1 VAVPASSKPTAI
13 TANEKPPPTSAP
25 SEAKKAT
32 KDAKPQKE
40 ASKAPTGGGDVHV
53 GRLDM
58 RVGRI
63 VSAKKHPNADA
74 LYVEDVDVGE
84 GKNRTVISGL
94 VK

>member
-1 VAVPASSKPTAI
+1 VAAPA
-13 TANEKPPPTSAP
+13 AP
-25 SEAKKAT
+25 ATPAEPKKEAKE
-32 KDAKPQKE
+32 AKPKKE
-40 ASKAPTGGGDVHV
+40 PVAKKTNKTEGGGGAEGVHV
-53 GRLDM
+53 GRLDF

-63 VSAKKHPNADA
+63 VSAKKHPDADA